1 MFYTIIIHKM
11 TTLLFYPSDFNLQHI
26 IKYVEDEI
34 DTLTTLDKTYKVF
47 NYNSSSVEE
56 QQNVLSSR
64 SNGRNLSIVL
74 DFIKNY
80 VNNNQD
86 KQFYIYLYT
95 DGYSNTYKDINIS
108 DYISNNIIKFKYINI
123 ENKYNLGKLDYNNNW
138 KSNNKFIYIS
148 TVKCQSS

>member
-1 MFYTIIIHKM
+1 M

-34 DTLTTLDKTYKVF
+34 DTLITLDKPYKVF

-80 VNNNQD
+80 VNNYQD
-86 KQFYIYLYT
+86 TQFYIYLYT

-138 KSNNKFIYIS
+138 KSNNKFIYIND
-148 TVKCQSS
+148 V